1 MLFRKACC
9 ISAVLSL
16 SGLAVLLVLDR
27 QRPLLSKQQRRQ
39 TQKSREGDFLRDHCR
54 SLAEQDRAFIWGKH
68 FHTSFR
74 KSFSCKDYV
83 ASSHYLTKT
92 LSAEEAGF
100 PIAYAITI
108 HKEFGT
114 FERVFRAIYV
124 PHNVYCIHV
133 DKKAPD
139 RYQQDVKKL
148 VDCFPNAFLVSKA
161 EVVIYT
167 GITRLQADLNCMKD
181 LLRSTVQWKYLLNL
195 CGQDFPLKTNK
206 EIVRKLK
213 KFNGKN
219 ITPGVPLVDPYTVRT
234 KYSFKPCLGDHDG
247 EYPIQ
252 MLSTMYLKSEVPHN
266 LTLYRGSSY
275 VALTRPFVEF
285 IFSDERALNLL
296 EWSQDTF
303 SPDEQYWTT
312 LNRIPDVPGSMPN
325 ATREGGLRA
334 IKWINGTV
342 GKCYGH
348 YKRDICVY
356 GTGDLEWL
364 LSGTQLFA
372 NKVELE
378 TYPPTVECL
387 ELAVRERALKESEIP
402 VEPSW
407 YL

>member
-1 MLFRKACC
+1 MLSWKARC
-9 ISAVLSL
+9 ISAVLFL
-16 SGLAVLLVLDR
+16 SGLGVLLLLDR
-27 QRPLLSKQQRRQ
+27 QLPLLSKRRRQ
-39 TQKSREGDFLRDHCR
+39 SEKSREGDFLRDHCR

-68 FHTSFR
+68 FNTSFG
-74 KSFSCKDYV
+74 KSSSCKDYI

-100 PIAYAITI
+100 PLAYTITI

-167 GITRLQADLNCMKD
+167 GISRLQADLNCMKD
-181 LLRSTVQWKYLLNL
+181 LLRSTVRWKYLLNL

-206 EIVRKLK
+206 EIVQRLK
-213 KFNGKN
+213 RFNGKN
-219 ITPGVPLVDPYTVRT
+219 ITPGIPLADPHTART
-234 KYSFKPCLGDHDG
+234 KYSFQVCLGSQDT
-247 EYPIQ
+247 EYPIR
-252 MLSTMYLKSEVPHN
+252 MLSNMDLKSEVPHN

-285 IFSDERALNLL
+285 IFSDERALDLL
-296 EWSQDTF
+296 EWSWDTF
-303 SPDEQYWTT
+303 SPDEQYWAT
-312 LNRIPDVPGSMPN
+312 LSRIPDVPGSTPN
-325 ATREGGLRA
+325 ARREGNLRA
-334 IKWINGTV
+334 VKWINGTV
-342 GKCYGH
+342 GRCYGH
-348 YKRDICVY
+348 YVREICVY
-356 GTGDLEWL
+356 ATGDLKWL
-364 LSGTQLFA
+364 LAGAQLFA

-387 ELAVRERALKESEIP
+387 ELAVRDRALNESEIP

>member
-1 MLFRKACC
+1 MLSRKAHC

-16 SGLAVLLVLDR
+16 SGLAVLLVLDH
-27 QRPLLSKQQRRQ
+27 QLPLLSKQRRQ
-39 TQKSREGDFLRDHCR
+39 SQKSREADFLRDHCR

-68 FHTSFR
+68 FRTSFG
-74 KSFSCKDYV
+74 KSSSCKDYV
-83 ASSHYLTKT
+83 TSSHYLTKT

-114 FERVFRAIYV
+114 FERVFRAIYM

-219 ITPGVPLVDPYTVRT
+219 ITPGIPLVDPYTVRT
-234 KYSFKPCLGDHDG
+234 KYSFKPCLGDHEG

-252 MLSTMYLKSEVPHN
+252 MLSTTYLKSEVPHN

-285 IFSDERALNLL
+285 IFSDERALDLL

-312 LNRIPDVPGSMPN
+312 LSRIP
-325 ATREGGLRA
+325 
-334 IKWINGTV
+334 
-342 GKCYGH
+342 GH

-364 LSGTQLFA
+364 LSGPQLFA